1 MKLLFLIII
10 RWLNVF
16 TFEFRVSHILILF
29 EIMDRGRDATV
40 IDIKATID
48 VDLLSIFENWL
59 CLMVLLHR
67 WFDSFVKLRDNDV
80 FGI

>member
-40 IDIKATID
+40 IYIKATVD

-67 WFDSFVKLRDNDV
+67 WFDPFVKLRNNDV